1 MWSYQA
7 CTEMVMPFCF
17 DGTNDMFEPSP
28 WDLALYTKQCQDTW
42 GEAAVPQPDL
52 ANSLY
57 GGRNLDSATNIVFSN
72 GLLDPWSSG
81 GILKS
86 QVGGVVA
93 IIIPEGAHHLDLRGS
108 NPADP
113 VSVIQ
118 ARKQERA
125 FINKWINNSNMGR
138 YKNKAVKRKISLV

>member
-7 CTEMVMPFCF
+7 CTEMVMPLCF

-28 WDLALYTKQCQDTW
+28 WDLAMYTKQCQDTW